1 MAAFGNFRVEPRLIA
16 LRNAMYVGMVVILPR
31 YPARVATDLEQQSSE
46 LVVQAARLVRAI
58 RRRVGQPAGI
68 RILALLD
75 ESGPMG
81 VTALADADRSSQPT
95 VSGAVRQLQEQGWVV
110 KKTDP
115 GDARRALV
123 ELTPKGRQKLL
134 DARRDNGRAVAERL
148 TRTGHSADDVAHAVA
163 ILRDVMKEQL

>member
-1 MAAFGNFRVEPRLIA
+1 L
-16 LRNAMYVGMVVILPR
+16 
-31 YPARVATDLEQQSSE
+31 YPARVPTDLEQQSSE

-68 RILALLD
+68 RILALL
-75 ESGPMG
+75 EELGPLG

-95 VSGAVRQLQEQGWVV
+95 VSGAVRLLEDEGWVE

-115 GDARRALV
+115 ADARRALV
-123 ELTPKGRQKLL
+123 ELTPQGRQRLL

-148 TRTGHSADDVAHAVA
+148 ARTGHSADDVAHAVA
-163 ILRDVMKEQL
+163 VLRDVMDERL